1 MQRSDPPGRVVLRL
15 RVIVTVRYGCRL
27 VRIPMYNGEDGGGRA
42 LQGPAQASS
51 WMLKKVGAVSKGD
64 ADEVRALR
72 PG

>member
-1 MQRSDPPGRVVLRL
+1 
-15 RVIVTVRYGCRL
+15 
-27 VRIPMYNGEDGGGRA
+27 MYNGEDGGGKT

-72 PG
+72 RG